1 MDFFEEQLH
10 QHFHL
15 TPTSGQKAL
24 FRKLGRFMEDESER
38 SVFILKGYAGTG
50 KTSVLDA
57 FIKAAPSMGYTVS
70 LMAPTGRAAKVMN
83 HYTGRY
89 ASTIHRKIYT
99 RKEDPGTGSLNF
111 RLQKNKE
118 EETVYI
124 VDEASMISELGE
136 MGSNGL
142 LRDLVSY
149 VFEGRN
155 NKLLLIGDEAQLPPV
170 NLPLSPALDL
180 RHMEGYYH
188 ARVFG
193 HTLTEVMRQ
202 NAGSGIL
209 KNATDL
215 RGLLEE
221 EEISV
226 QLVTK
231 GFRDI
236 FRMTSERIEDGI
248 RYAYDKYGQENT
260 IVLTQSNKNAVLY
273 NQFIRNRINYSES
286 EIDNADILMV
296 VKNNYNTL
304 SPESQAGF
312 LANGEFVK
320 VKRLGREE
328 EMHGFRFLNV
338 TLSLTDYPDDPE
350 FDTLIILDT
359 LYSPAPSL
367 TQEQNQ
373 ALYESVVKD
382 YQWVKSVRER
392 KKMIREDRY
401 MNALQVKFAYA
412 LTCHKAQGGQWDAV
426 FIDQYYLREDTQ
438 TPEFLRWLYTALT
451 RGIKEVFLVNFPDRL
466 FPIP

>member
-1 MDFFEEQLH
+1 MDDED
-10 QHFHL
+10 
-15 TPTSGQKAL
+15 
-24 FRKLGRFMEDESER
+24 GRP
-38 SVFILKGYAGTG
+38 VFILKGYAGTG

-57 FIKAAPSMGYTVS
+57 FIKAAPSLGYTVS

-83 HYTGRY
+83 QYTGRY
-89 ASTIHRKIYT
+89 ASTIHRKIYVQ
-99 RKEDPGTGSLNF
+99 KEDSATGSLNF

-118 EETVYI
+118 EEIVYV

-136 MGSNGL
+136 MGSDGL
-142 LRDLVSY
+142 LRDLVTY
-149 VFEGRN
+149 VFSGQN
-155 NKLLLIGDEAQLPPV
+155 NKLVLIGDEAQLPPV
-170 NLPLSPALDL
+170 NLPVSPALDI
-180 RHMEGYYH
+180 RHVEGFYH
-188 ARVFG
+188 AKVYA

-202 NAGSGIL
+202 NAASGIL

-215 RGLLEE
+215 RSMLADED
-221 EEISV
+221 IRV
-226 QLVTK
+226 QLTTR

-273 NQFIRNRINYSES
+273 NQFIRNTINYSDS

-338 TLSLTDYPDDPE
+338 TLSLVDYPDDPE

-359 LYSPAPSL
+359 LYSPSPSL
-367 TQEQNQ
+367 TREQNQ
-373 ALYESVVKD
+373 ALYESVTRD
-382 YQWVKSVRER
+382 YQWVKSAKER

-426 FIDQYYLREDTQ
+426 FIDQYYLREDVQ
-438 TPEFLRWLYTALT
+438 SPEFVRWLYTAVT
-451 RGIKEVFLVNFPDRL
+451 RGIKEVFFLNFPDNL
-466 FPIP
+466 FVS

>member
-1 MDFFEEQLH
+1 MDDED
-10 QHFHL
+10 
-15 TPTSGQKAL
+15 
-24 FRKLGRFMEDESER
+24 GRP
-38 SVFILKGYAGTG
+38 VFILKGYAGTG

-57 FIKAAPSMGYTVS
+57 FIKAAPSLGYTVS

-83 HYTGRY
+83 QYTGRY
-89 ASTIHRKIYT
+89 ASTIHRKIYVQ
-99 RKEDPGTGSLNF
+99 KEDSATGSLNF

-118 EETVYI
+118 EETVYV

-136 MGSNGL
+136 MGSDGL
-142 LRDLVSY
+142 LRDLVTY
-149 VFEGRN
+149 VFSGQN
-155 NKLLLIGDEAQLPPV
+155 NKLVLIGDEAQLPPV
-170 NLPLSPALDL
+170 NLPVSPALDI
-180 RHMEGYYH
+180 RHVEGFYH
-188 ARVFG
+188 AKVYV

-202 NAGSGIL
+202 NAASGIL

-215 RGLLEE
+215 RSVLADED
-221 EEISV
+221 IRV
-226 QLVTK
+226 QLTTR

-273 NQFIRNRINYSES
+273 NQFIRNTINYSDS

-338 TLSLTDYPDDPE
+338 TLSLVDYPDDPE

-359 LYSPAPSL
+359 LYSPSPSL
-367 TQEQNQ
+367 TREQNQ
-373 ALYESVVKD
+373 ALYESVTRD
-382 YQWVKSVRER
+382 YQWVKSAKER

-426 FIDQYYLREDTQ
+426 FIDQYYLREDMQ
-438 TPEFLRWLYTALT
+438 SPEFVRWLYTAVT
-451 RGIKEVFLVNFPDRL
+451 RGIKEVFFVNFPDNL
-466 FPIP
+466 FVS

>member
-10 QHFHL
+10 QHFQL

-24 FRKLGRFMEDESER
+24 FRKLGHFMEDESER

-57 FIKAAPSMGYTVS
+57 FLKAAPSLGYHTV

-89 ASTIHRKIYT
+89 ASTIHRKIYIQ
-99 RKEDPGTGSLNF
+99 KVDAGSGSMTF

-118 EETVYI
+118 EDTVYV

-142 LRDLVSY
+142 LRDLVLY
-149 VFEGRN
+149 VFGGKN
-155 NKLLLIGDEAQLPPV
+155 NKLLLVGDEAQLPPV
-170 NLPLSPALDL
+170 NLPVSPALEL
-180 RHMEGYYH
+180 QHLEGHYH
-188 ARVFG
+188 ARVFS

-215 RGLLEE
+215 RAQLHEDT
-221 EEISV
+221 IRV
-226 QLVTK
+226 QLTVR
-231 GFRDI
+231 GFRDF

-296 VKNNYNTL
+296 VKNNYTTL
-304 SPESQAGF
+304 NSESQAGF

-328 EMHGFRFLNV
+328 EMHGFRFLHV
-338 TLSLTDYPDDPE
+338 TLSLVDYPDDPE
-350 FDTLIILDT
+350 FDTLILLDT
-359 LYSPAPSL
+359 LYSHAPSL
-367 TQEQNQ
+367 TREQNQ
-373 ALYESVVKD
+373 ALYESVVND
-382 YQWVKSVRER
+382 YSWVKSAAER
-392 KKMIREDRY
+392 RKMVREDRY
-401 MNALQVKFAYA
+401 LNALQVKFAYA

-426 FIDQYYLREDTQ
+426 FIDQYYLREETQ
-438 TPEFLRWLYTALT
+438 SPEFVRWLYTALT
-451 RGIKEVFLVNFPDRL
+451 RGIREVFLVNFPDQL
-466 FPIP
+466 FV

>member
-1 MDFFEEQLH
+1 MDDED
-10 QHFHL
+10 
-15 TPTSGQKAL
+15 
-24 FRKLGRFMEDESER
+24 GRP
-38 SVFILKGYAGTG
+38 VFILKGYAGTG

-57 FIKAAPSMGYTVS
+57 FIKAAPSLGYTVS

-83 HYTGRY
+83 QYTGRY
-89 ASTIHRKIYT
+89 ASTIHRKIYVQ
-99 RKEDPGTGSLNF
+99 KEDSATGSLNF

-118 EETVYI
+118 EETVYV

-136 MGSNGL
+136 MGSDGL
-142 LRDLVSY
+142 LRDLVTY
-149 VFEGRN
+149 VFSGQN
-155 NKLLLIGDEAQLPPV
+155 NKLVLIGDEAQLPPV
-170 NLPLSPALDL
+170 NLPVSPALDI
-180 RHMEGYYH
+180 RHVEGFYH
-188 ARVFG
+188 AKVYV

-202 NAGSGIL
+202 NAASGIL

-215 RGLLEE
+215 RSVLADED
-221 EEISV
+221 IRV
-226 QLVTK
+226 QLTTR

-273 NQFIRNRINYSES
+273 NQFIRNTINYSDS

-338 TLSLTDYPDDPE
+338 TLSLVDYPDDPE

-359 LYSPAPSL
+359 LYSPSPSL
-367 TQEQNQ
+367 TREQNQ
-373 ALYESVVKD
+373 ALYESVTRD
-382 YQWVKSVRER
+382 YQWVKSAKER

-426 FIDQYYLREDTQ
+426 FIDQYYLREDVQ
-438 TPEFLRWLYTALT
+438 SPEFVRWLYTAVT
-451 RGIKEVFLVNFPDRL
+451 RGIKEVFFVNFPDNL
-466 FPIP
+466 FVS

>member
-1 MDFFEEQLH
+1 MNFFEEQLH
-10 QHFHL
+10 HHFHL
-15 TPTSGQKAL
+15 TPTPGQKVL
-24 FRKLGRFMEDESER
+24 FRKLGLFMEDESER

-57 FIKAAPSMGYTVS
+57 FIKAAPSLGFTVS

-83 HYTGRY
+83 QYTGRY

-99 RKEDPGTGSLNF
+99 QKEDTATGSMSF

-118 EETVYI
+118 EETIYI

-142 LRDLVSY
+142 LRDLVTY
-149 VFEGRN
+149 VFEGKN

-170 NLPLSPALDL
+170 NLPVSPALDNQ
-180 RHMEGYYH
+180 HIEGYYH
-188 ARVFG
+188 ARVWG

-215 RGLLEE
+215 RALLEE
-221 EEISV
+221 NEIHV
-226 QLVTK
+226 KLNTR

-260 IVLTQSNKNAVLY
+260 LILTQSNKNAVLY
-273 NQFIRNRINYSES
+273 NQFIRNTINYSDS

-296 VKNNYNTL
+296 VKNNYTTL

-350 FDTLIILDT
+350 FDTLIMLDT
-359 LYSPAPSL
+359 LYSPTPSL
-367 TQEQNQ
+367 SSEQNR
-373 ALYESVVKD
+373 ALYEQVARD
-382 YQWVKSVRER
+382 YQWVKSTKER
-392 KKMIREDRY
+392 RKMIREDRY
-401 MNALQVKFAYA
+401 LNALQVKFAYA
-412 LTCHKAQGGQWDAV
+412 LTCHKAQGGQWEAI

-438 TPEFLRWLYTALT
+438 TPEFVRWLYTAVT
-451 RGIKEVFLVNFPDRL
+451 RGIREVFFINFPEKL
-466 FPIP
+466 FA

>member
-1 MDFFEEQLH
+1 
-10 QHFHL
+10 
-15 TPTSGQKAL
+15 
-24 FRKLGRFMEDESER
+24 MEDESER

-57 FIKAAPSMGYTVS
+57 FLKAAPSLGYHTV

-89 ASTIHRKIYT
+89 ASTIHRKIYIQ
-99 RKEDPGTGSLNF
+99 KVDAGSGSMTF

-118 EETVYI
+118 EDTVYV

-142 LRDLVSY
+142 LRDLVLY
-149 VFEGRN
+149 VFGGKN
-155 NKLLLIGDEAQLPPV
+155 NKLLLVGDEAQLPPV
-170 NLPLSPALDL
+170 NLPVSPALEL
-180 RHMEGYYH
+180 QHLEGHYH
-188 ARVFG
+188 ARVFS

-215 RGLLEE
+215 RAQLHEDT
-221 EEISV
+221 IRV
-226 QLVTK
+226 QLTVR
-231 GFRDI
+231 GFRDF

-296 VKNNYNTL
+296 VKNNYTTL
-304 SPESQAGF
+304 NSESQAGF

-328 EMHGFRFLNV
+328 EMHGFRFLHV
-338 TLSLTDYPDDPE
+338 TLSLVDYPDDPE
-350 FDTLIILDT
+350 FDTLILLDT
-359 LYSPAPSL
+359 LYSHAPSL
-367 TQEQNQ
+367 TREQNQ
-373 ALYESVVKD
+373 ALYESVVND
-382 YQWVKSVRER
+382 YSWVKSAAER
-392 KKMIREDRY
+392 RKMVREDRY
-401 MNALQVKFAYA
+401 LNALQVKFAYA

-426 FIDQYYLREDTQ
+426 FIDQYYLREETQ
-438 TPEFLRWLYTALT
+438 SPEFVRWLYTALT
-451 RGIKEVFLVNFPDRL
+451 RGIREVFLVNFPDQL
-466 FPIP
+466 FV

>member
-1 MDFFEEQLH
+1 MDDED
-10 QHFHL
+10 
-15 TPTSGQKAL
+15 
-24 FRKLGRFMEDESER
+24 GRP
-38 SVFILKGYAGTG
+38 VFILKGYAGTG

-57 FIKAAPSMGYTVS
+57 FIKAAPALGYTVS

-83 HYTGRY
+83 QYTGRY
-89 ASTIHRKIYT
+89 ASTIHRKIYVQ
-99 RKEDPGTGSLNF
+99 KEDSATGSLNF

-118 EETVYI
+118 EETVYV

-136 MGSNGL
+136 MGSDGL
-142 LRDLVSY
+142 LRDLVTY
-149 VFEGRN
+149 VFSGQN
-155 NKLLLIGDEAQLPPV
+155 NKLVLIGDEAQLPPV
-170 NLPLSPALDL
+170 NLPVSPALDI
-180 RHMEGYYH
+180 RHVEGFYH
-188 ARVFG
+188 AKVYA

-202 NAGSGIL
+202 NAASGIL

-215 RGLLEE
+215 RSVLADED
-221 EEISV
+221 IRV
-226 QLVTK
+226 QLTTR

-273 NQFIRNRINYSES
+273 NQFIRNTINYSDS

-338 TLSLTDYPDDPE
+338 TLSLVDYPDDPE

-359 LYSPAPSL
+359 LYSPSPSL
-367 TQEQNQ
+367 TREQNQ
-373 ALYESVVKD
+373 ALYESVTRD
-382 YQWVKSVRER
+382 YQWVKSAKER

-426 FIDQYYLREDTQ
+426 FIDQYYLREDVQ
-438 TPEFLRWLYTALT
+438 SPEFVRWLYTAVT
-451 RGIKEVFLVNFPDRL
+451 RGIKEVFFVNFPDNL
-466 FPIP
+466 FVS

>member
-1 MDFFEEQLH
+1 LDFFEEQLH

-15 TPTSGQKAL
+15 TPTPGQQAL
-24 FRKLGRFMEDESER
+24 FRKLGRFMDDEDGR
-38 SVFILKGYAGTG
+38 PVFILKGYAGTG

-57 FIKAAPSMGYTVS
+57 FIKAAPALGYTVS

-83 HYTGRY
+83 QYTGRY
-89 ASTIHRKIYT
+89 ASTIHRKIYVQ
-99 RKEDPGTGSLNF
+99 KEDSATGSLNF

-118 EETVYI
+118 EETVYV

-136 MGSNGL
+136 MGSDGL
-142 LRDLVSY
+142 LRDLVTY
-149 VFEGRN
+149 VFSGQN
-155 NKLLLIGDEAQLPPV
+155 NKLVLIGDEAQLPPV
-170 NLPLSPALDL
+170 NLPVSPALDI
-180 RHMEGYYH
+180 RHVEGFYH
-188 ARVFG
+188 AKVYA

-202 NAGSGIL
+202 NAASGIL

-215 RGLLEE
+215 RSVLADED
-221 EEISV
+221 IRV
-226 QLVTK
+226 QLTTR

-273 NQFIRNRINYSES
+273 NQFIRNTINYSDS

-338 TLSLTDYPDDPE
+338 TLSLVDYPDDPE

-359 LYSPAPSL
+359 LYSPSPSL
-367 TQEQNQ
+367 TREQNQ
-373 ALYESVVKD
+373 ALYESVTRD
-382 YQWVKSVRER
+382 YQWVKSAKER

-426 FIDQYYLREDTQ
+426 FIDQYYLREDVQ
-438 TPEFLRWLYTALT
+438 SPEFVRWLYTAVT
-451 RGIKEVFLVNFPDRL
+451 RGIKEVFFVNFPDNL
-466 FPIP
+466 FVS

>member
-1 MDFFEEQLH
+1 MDDED
-10 QHFHL
+10 
-15 TPTSGQKAL
+15 
-24 FRKLGRFMEDESER
+24 GRP
-38 SVFILKGYAGTG
+38 VFILKGYAGTG

-57 FIKAAPSMGYTVS
+57 FIKAAPSLGYTVS

-83 HYTGRY
+83 QYTGRY
-89 ASTIHRKIYT
+89 ASTIHRKIYVQ
-99 RKEDPGTGSLNF
+99 KEDSATGSLNF

-118 EETVYI
+118 EETVYV

-136 MGSNGL
+136 MGSDGL
-142 LRDLVSY
+142 LRDLVTY
-149 VFEGRN
+149 VFSGQN
-155 NKLLLIGDEAQLPPV
+155 NKLVLIGDEAQLPPV
-170 NLPLSPALDL
+170 NLPVSPALDI
-180 RHMEGYYH
+180 RHVEGFYH
-188 ARVFG
+188 AKVYA

-202 NAGSGIL
+202 NAASGIL

-215 RGLLEE
+215 RSVLADED
-221 EEISV
+221 IRV
-226 QLVTK
+226 QLTTR

-273 NQFIRNRINYSES
+273 NQFIRNTINYSDS

-338 TLSLTDYPDDPE
+338 TLSLVDYPDDPE

-359 LYSPAPSL
+359 LYSPSPSL
-367 TQEQNQ
+367 TREQNQ
-373 ALYESVVKD
+373 ALYESVTRD
-382 YQWVKSVRER
+382 YQWVKSAKER

-426 FIDQYYLREDTQ
+426 FIDQYYLREDMQ
-438 TPEFLRWLYTALT
+438 SPEFVRWLYTAVT
-451 RGIKEVFLVNFPDRL
+451 RGIKEVFFVNFPDNL
-466 FPIP
+466 FVS